1 MPLQICWIDRR
12 TEGGEEGSTRQGAT
26 FLSSG
31 MDMVY
36 TILHREVLN
45 YDDDSSV
52 DPWGK
57 VVYEAIRLII
67 FATYFAKYRGWFMKR
82 EEEGK
87 FHIRWIELSKIPG
100 KKSNRIK
107 MESKE
112 GKKKKKKIDR
122 RSSIIGMKTS
132 SSMLRFID
140 LLRLVRKKTS
150 NYREINRIIRVDSP
164 LFSFDSFLWKR
175 GGEKER
181 EREREREEKSSNL
194 IKTIVSVTNVK
205 FYDAL
210 YLNGFTNDL

>member
-1 MPLQICWIDRR
+1 
-12 TEGGEEGSTRQGAT
+12 
-26 FLSSG
+26 
-31 MDMVY
+31 
-36 TILHREVLN
+36 
-45 YDDDSSV
+45 
-52 DPWGK
+52 
-57 VVYEAIRLII
+57 
-67 FATYFAKYRGWFMKR
+67 MKR

-112 GKKKKKKIDR
+112 GEKKKRKKKIDR

-164 LFSFDSFLWKR
+164 LFSFDSFL
-175 GGEKER
+175 
-181 EREREREEKSSNL
+181 
-194 IKTIVSVTNVK
+194 
-205 FYDAL
+205 
-210 YLNGFTNDL
+210 